1 MISVTDNGAV
11 RSLLLDRPEA
21 LNAFNNRMFDQL
33 ADALLLAADDD
44 SVKVVVITGAGGGI
58 GSEIVALFSS
68 LGGKVVAVD
77 IAADALNSAVE
88 RATKEGYNAIDIEAM
103 LATTPM

>member
-44 SVKVVVITGAGGGI
+44 SVKVVVITGAGRAFSAGLDLASI
-58 GSEIVALFSS
+58 GSMNRSTLCFFGMRKRGDDFAQKGFRCV
-68 LGGKVVAVD
+68 
-77 IAADALNSAVE
+77 
-88 RATKEGYNAIDIEAM
+88 
-103 LATTPM
+103 